1 MSCQTIQVD
10 LQACCPSQE
19 NYEKIEMNFS
29 CDIDL
34 SVAPYNTMVIVW
46 TGNTS
51 TPIQRRGI
59 KSCYRITS
67 TTNSTYNPNAFSV
80 DSNYLFSG
88 LSNCVSCS
96 TIFPCG
102 DDLTCKPC
110 IGVTSYPYDQNV
122 LTNVCQPSSCFN
134 WDNPIVLLPENSGR
148 MVSKIALN
156 VGTNTGNIDFT
167 FGAGWRPNRFQIWWD
182 YDGSLGGQA
191 GMTKVCDSLFIGDGL
206 RNGTGFRDD
215 TKNYWRSQS
224 NNNPIGE
231 PVYSNCLYGC
241 DQTKIWT
248 STLSPQTNNQ
258 YPRGIPCL
266 VSGFTQNEID
276 NQGFLA
282 LRTRRRDAN
291 WGGGIA
297 LNFPWGYVVPQNGSP
312 GQIGVVYN
320 YPTTSSPSSSSP
332 IKLRFNKPLPTPSVV
347 YIVSYRGFYNWNGN
361 DAAYLLQVDGACN

>member
-1 MSCQTIQVD
+1 MSCVTFRVN
-10 LQACCPSQE
+10 LEACCPTQE
-19 NYEKIEMNFS
+19 TYENVEMNFS
-29 CDIDL
+29 CDINL
-34 SVAPYNTMVIVW
+34 SVIPYNTMVIVW

-51 TPIQRRGI
+51 TPIPRRGI
-59 KSCYRITS
+59 KSCYRILS

-88 LSNCVSCS
+88 LSNCVSGS

-110 IGVTSYPYDQNV
+110 IGVTSYPYDQNI

-134 WDNPIVLLPENSGR
+134 WDNPIVLLPENSGI

-167 FGAGWRPNRFQIWWD
+167 FGTGWRPNRFEIWWD

-215 TKNYWRSQS
+215 TKNYWRNQS

-231 PVYSNCLYGC
+231 PVYSNCLYSC
-241 DQTKIWT
+241 SQEKIW
-248 STLSPQTNNQ
+248 SSVLSPQTNNE

-282 LRTRRRDAN
+282 LRSIRRDVSWAGN
-291 WGGGIA
+291 IT
-297 LNFPWGYVVPQNGSP
+297 LNFPWNIPVPAYGSP
-312 GQIGVVYN
+312 GQIGVVNN
-320 YPTTSSPSSSSP
+320 YPDSGDPSSSGL
-332 IKLRFNKPLPTPSVV
+332 IKLRFYKPFPTPSVV
-347 YIVSYRGFYNWNGN
+347 YIVSYRGFYDWNGN